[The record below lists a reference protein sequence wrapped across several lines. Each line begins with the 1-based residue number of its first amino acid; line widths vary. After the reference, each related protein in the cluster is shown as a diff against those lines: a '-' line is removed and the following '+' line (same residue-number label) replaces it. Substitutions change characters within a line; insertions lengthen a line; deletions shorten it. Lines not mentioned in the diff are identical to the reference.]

1 MNLNEKFKKNIDM
14 LLYLKSLEELQ
25 QVIQGGGLITGELLT
40 HLLVL
45 PLQVAVGLIRLLEE
59 LLRGTWGY
67 MSLIPYCG

>member
-1 MNLNEKFKKNIDM
+1 M

-45 PLQVAVGLIRLLEE
+45 PLQVAVGLIGLLEE

-67 MSLIPYCG
+67 MSLIPY